1 MGKLLRD
8 ETFQQAM
15 NQKNAL
21 LQVLASD
28 KVATV
33 SGDWTAVQRIVR
45 SGSAPYVYA
54 AGDMFTDT
62 WNDTAANSGSGQE
75 YTYPWHIADFGDYE
89 LESGEVI
96 HGMTIQAHYAHPF
109 GVQFGHQRAF
119 LACPTGLEAGTYYFV
134 IESSWGSNV
143 SAGDTVCFTTTQAV
157 PANGC
162 VAGCYG
168 APDQAKSSWKI
179 YTYQADR
186 KTILETITPTFE
198 ASGTN
203 LGTQKLNSRSG
214 NLNSTQEMA
223 YGHNRWSVS
232 ALRQYLNSDK
242 PKNEWWTL
250 MSPSDPD
257 YPWEIA
263 PTELTTKDGFLRGM
277 PEDLLAVIKPTKIV
291 TYQNTVQD
299 GGTAETTY
307 DKVFLPALQQIYVN
321 PQVSGEGDAWAYWK
335 QVAGTP
341 SPLAQYGTYPQM
353 ITYAVENHSSAQAV
367 RLRSAHRGSANYTWF
382 VGSSGTVSNY
392 GAASASV
399 RFAPACIIG

>member
-62 WNDTAANSGSGQE
+62 WNDTAAKEGAGQE

-89 LESGEVI
+89 LEGGETF

-109 GVQFGHQRAF
+109 GVQFSHQMAF
-119 LACPTGLEAGTYYFV
+119 LACPTGLEAGTYYFT
-134 IESSWGSNV
+134 IESTWGSNV
-143 SAGDTVCFTTTQAV
+143 TAGDTVSFTTTQAV

-168 APDQAKSSWKI
+168 APNQAKSTWKI
-179 YTYQADR
+179 YTYAADR
-186 KTILETITPTFE
+186 KTILETLTPTFE
-198 ASGTN
+198 ATGTS
-203 LGTQKLNSRSG
+203 LGTQHKDTREG

-223 YGHNRWSVS
+223 YGHNRWKTS
-232 ALRQYLNSDK
+232 ALRQYLNSSADK
-242 PKNEWWTL
+242 GAWWSL
-250 MSPSDPD
+250 PEDSDPD
-257 YPWEIA
+257 YPFLIA
-263 PTELTTKDGFLRGM
+263 PDQLTSKDGFLKGM

-307 DKVFLPALQQIYVN
+307 DKIFLPALEQIHVN
-321 PQVSGEGDAWAYWK
+321 PQISGEGTAWEYWK
-335 QVAGTP
+335 QVSGSA

-353 ITYAVENHSSAQAV
+353 ITYAVENHSSALTV
-367 RLRSAHRGSANYTWF
+367 RLRSAHRGYATHTWS
-382 VGSSGTVSNY
+382 VTSTGIVSNGNAS
-392 GAASASV
+392 GAY
-399 RFAPACIIG
+399 RFAPACVIG